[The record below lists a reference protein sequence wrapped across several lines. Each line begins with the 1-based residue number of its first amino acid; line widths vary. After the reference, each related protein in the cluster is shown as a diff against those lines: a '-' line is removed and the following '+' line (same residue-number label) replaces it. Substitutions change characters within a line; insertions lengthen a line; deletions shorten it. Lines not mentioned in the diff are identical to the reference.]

1 MQMKQIEKK
10 QFLFKNIKQ
19 QIKTTNNSN
28 CHNKNTP
35 GVALPAIVPFLG
47 ICGEAQICVH

>member
-1 MQMKQIEKK
+1 MQMKQIEKIVFIQK
-10 QFLFKNIKQ
+10 YKK

-35 GVALPAIVPFLG
+35 GVVLPAIVPFLG
-47 ICGEAQICVH
+47 MCGEDQTCVH